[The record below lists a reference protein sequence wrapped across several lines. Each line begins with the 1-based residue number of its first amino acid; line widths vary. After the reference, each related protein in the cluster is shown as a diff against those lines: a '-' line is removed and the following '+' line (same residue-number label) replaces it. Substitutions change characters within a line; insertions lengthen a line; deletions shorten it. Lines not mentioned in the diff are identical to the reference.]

1 MEIMTFAFVHDTV
14 SFAGAGADWIGH
26 LLDVS
31 NMAQAPSAA
40 PVDPAS
46 AVPLTPID
54 GAPSSGGIGPS
65 PASDPSVDMSP
76 VSLFMKADIVVKT
89 VMGILLFASFW
100 SWAIILGKWLRLSG
114 VRSQADKFEQLFWS
128 GRSLDDVYATLQT
141 RHDHHPMAHV
151 FVSAMREWKRSF
163 EGGPVTTGLLPSVK
177 DRITKV
183 MNVTI
188 GRELTRLES
197 SLGFLAT
204 VGTNATFIG
213 LFGTVWG
220 IMNSFRQIAASHDT
234 SLAVVAPGIA
244 EALFATAMGLVAA
257 IPASVAYN
265 HLATSV
271 NHIAARLEGFAEEFS
286 AILSRQLDEKAR

>member
-1 MEIMTFAFVHDTV
+1 MMRSPFVKPLIALADHLTHFARAFRPP
-14 SFAGAGADWIGH
+14 
-26 LLDVS
+26 
-31 NMAQAPSAA
+31 NAA
-40 PVDPAS
+40 PLSTRRRRPPRCSRSTSPRRTATNRT
-46 AVPLTPID
+46 AR
-54 GAPSSGGIGPS
+54 GI
-65 PASDPSVDMSP
+65 DMSP
-76 VSLFMKADIVVKT
+76 LALFMKADIVVKA

-100 SWAIILGKWLRLSG
+100 SWAIIFGKWMRVGS
-114 VRSQADKFEQLFWS
+114 VRAP
-128 GRSLDDVYATLQT
+128 GRQVRTAVLVRPLARRSSTRTLQA
-141 RHDHHPMAHV
+141 RNEHHPMAHV
-151 FVSAMREWKRSF
+151 FVAGMREWKRSF
-163 EGGPVTTGLLPSVK
+163 ETGPVSTGLLPSVK
-177 DRITKV
+177 DRIHRV

-188 GRELTRLES
+188 GREITRLES

-204 VGTNATFIG
+204 VGVNATFIG

-265 HLATSV
+265 HLSASV
-271 NHIAARLEGFAEEFS
+271 GRIAARLEGFSDEFA

>member
-1 MEIMTFAFVHDTV
+1 MEIWT
-14 SFAGAGADWIGH
+14 FAGAHDVASLIGAGIDTINH
-26 LLDVS
+26 MLDVS
-31 NMAQAPSAA
+31 NLAQAPSAA
-40 PVDPAS
+40 PVDPAT
-46 AVPLTPID
+46 AVPLTPMGPGPAGD
-54 GAPSSGGIGPS
+54 AAGGGGP
-65 PASDPSVDMSP
+65 ALVIDMSP
-76 VSLFMKADIVVKT
+76 VALFLKADIVVKI
-89 VMGILLFASFW
+89 VMGILLFCSFW

-141 RHDHHPMAHV
+141 RHDNHPMAHV

-163 EGGPVTTGLLPSVK
+163 ESGPVSTGLLPSVK
-177 DRITKV
+177 DRIAKV

-204 VGTNATFIG
+204 VGVNATFIG

-265 HLATSV
+265 HLSTSV
-271 NHIAARLEGFAEEFS
+271 NRIASRLEGFAEEFA

>member
-1 MEIMTFAFVHDTV
+1 MEILTFAHLHDALQ
-14 SFAGAGADWIGH
+14 SLGAFADTLSGFMDAA
-26 LLDVS
+26 V
-31 NMAQAPSAA
+31 QAPAPA
-40 PVDPAS
+40 PVDPAF
-46 AVPLTPID
+46 AVPLTAPD
-54 GAPSSGGIGPS
+54 GSPAEVVSSGKSGEI
-65 PASDPSVDMSP
+65 DMSP
-76 VSLFMKADIVVKT
+76 MALFMKADIVVKS
-89 VMGILLFASFW
+89 VMGLLLFASFW
-100 SWAIILGKWLRLSG
+100 SWAIILGKWMRLSS
-114 VRSQADKFEQLFWS
+114 VRGQADKFEQLFWS

-141 RHDHHPMAHV
+141 RHDHHPMAQV
-151 FVSAMREWKRSF
+151 FVAAMREWKRSF
-163 EGGPVTTGLLPSVK
+163 EAGPVSTGLLPSVK

-204 VGTNATFIG
+204 VGVNATFIG

-265 HLATSV
+265 HLSSSV
-271 NHIAARLEGFAEEFS
+271 NRIASRLEGFAEEFS

>member
-1 MEIMTFAFVHDTV
+1 MEILTFAQLHDALHALGA
-14 SFAGAGADWIGH
+14 FADTLSGFMDGA
-26 LLDVS
+26 V
-31 NMAQAPSAA
+31 QAPAPA
-40 PVDPAS
+40 PVDPAF
-46 AVPLTPID
+46 AVPLTAPD
-54 GAPSSGGIGPS
+54 GS
-65 PASDPSVDMSP
+65 PAEAMTPGKAGEAIDMSP
-76 VSLFMKADIVVKT
+76 LALFMKADVVVKS
-89 VMGILLFASFW
+89 VMLVLLLASFW
-100 SWAIILGKWLRLSG
+100 SWAIILGKWIRLSS
-114 VRSQADKFEQLFWS
+114 VRAQADKFEQLFWS

-141 RHDHHPMAHV
+141 RHDHHPMAQV
-151 FVSAMREWKRSF
+151 FVAAMREWKRSF
-163 EGGPVTTGLLPSVK
+163 EAGPVSTGLLPSVK

-204 VGTNATFIG
+204 VGVNATFVG

-244 EALFATAMGLVAA
+244 EALFATGIGLLAA

-265 HLATSV
+265 HLSSSV
-271 NHIAARLEGFAEEFS
+271 NRIANRLEGFAEEFS